1 MTPLSVDPTY
11 GPGGEKAGYNI
22 DRGSIGPTP
31 RTEKLRAAL
40 GANLSKL
47 RGRFSQMTTRSGAST
62 PSVNMNRGNSQFMEP
77 VSTHSRQNSSV
88 LPGAP
93 DNLTAKDRFM
103 DWWSHLT
110 ADIGFKWKMR
120 NPQSINSSNDP
131 FSSRGMSEKKAP
143 LANKPDFLTLLNM
156 DDGELD
162 REAQRR
168 RASRMKGSGSS
179 AEHFL
184 GGLSLNFGDDPF
196 SDSNAIAHQSAKPAP
211 LAVSQGNNPFSDANA
226 IPGPVVPKPSTYVAD
241 IRRSRGQSV
250 SGPPPN
256 STDPRRSRGK
266 SISGARPPSN
276 TAGFGMYGRE
286 STASVDSFATRR
298 NKFRSDPFDL
308 ERPEL
313 LSRPNVPSSNVS
325 TAGSSAPRFSD
336 FDGSNSNSSSSRF
349 SNGVGTSPAAAVRK
363 PVPTHSRRE
372 SYSSKYSSGVS
383 MGDWSDPG
391 PDVGPAANRWDS
403 STRSSPTE
411 GWRDEEEQAQSART
425 GTARRQSQ
433 GSQRSVGKAL

>member
-1 MTPLSVDPTY
+1 
-11 GPGGEKAGYNI
+11 
-22 DRGSIGPTP
+22 
-31 RTEKLRAAL
+31 
-40 GANLSKL
+40 
-47 RGRFSQMTTRSGAST
+47 
-62 PSVNMNRGNSQFMEP
+62 MNRGNSQFMEP
-77 VSTHSRQNSSV
+77 VSTHSRHNSSA

-211 LAVSQGNNPFSDANA
+211 LTVSQANNPFSDANA

-266 SISGARPPSN
+266 SIGGNRPPSN
-276 TAGFGMYGRE
+276 TAGMGMYGRE

-336 FDGSNSNSSSSRF
+336 FEGSNSRF
-349 SNGVGTSPAAAVRK
+349 SNGVGMNPAAVRK

-372 SYSSKYSSGVS
+372 SYSSKYSSGIS

-411 GWRDEEEQAQSART
+411 GWRNEEEQEQSTRT
-425 GTARRQSQ
+425 GNGRRQSQ